1 MPKKKNEPAVA
12 GNHESAGA
20 YQAAAPATPAAA
32 LAPIRPPKKTEM
44 QLRVEFTHPE
54 IVNLARR
61 QAEAYGELSRAE
73 EEKKAVTSQLK
84 AKCDGLASKI
94 SELAGKITAGFEYR
108 TVPCEIRFDDP
119 KAGLKS
125 TYRLDTGEVV
135 NVDPMT
141 LTERQA
147 ELPLTE
153 GPKGGS
159 ITLADLET
167 ISGEDASGDYAEEY
181 RNLFV
186 NVDGELSSDAER
198 REQAIGLIR
207 EEPAG
212 YVDAFL
218 DWIAEHKPV
227 GHTTAL
233 TLIEQARREY
243 NRRQQQKQTA
253 DRLAVR
259 SATPGTVECDA
270 DEGSRDDAGEN
281 SKNDL

>member
-12 GNHESAGA
+12 GNHQSAGA
-20 YQAAAPATPAAA
+20 DQAAAPTAPGATP
-32 LAPIRPPKKTEM
+32 APIRPPKKTEM
-44 QLRVEFTHPE
+44 QLRVEFNDRE
-54 IVNLARR
+54 LVNLARR
-61 QAEAYGELSRAE
+61 QAEACGELSRAE

-84 AKCDGLASKI
+84 AKCDGLSSKI

-135 NVDPMT
+135 NVDPMS
-141 LTERQA
+141 LDERQA
-147 ELPLTE
+147 DLPLTDA
-153 GPKGGS
+153 PKGEVV
-159 ITLADLET
+159 TLKDLEE
-167 ISGEDASGDYAEEY
+167 IKGSFDNEY
-181 RNLFV
+181 RAIFV
-186 NVDGELSSDAER
+186 TDDGELSSDDER
-198 REQAIGLIR
+198 RAQVEALVRQ
-207 EEPAG
+207 ETPA
-212 YVDAFL
+212 YVDTFI
-218 DWIAEHKPV
+218 DWITDGKPV

-243 NRRQQQKQTA
+243 NRRQQQKQAA